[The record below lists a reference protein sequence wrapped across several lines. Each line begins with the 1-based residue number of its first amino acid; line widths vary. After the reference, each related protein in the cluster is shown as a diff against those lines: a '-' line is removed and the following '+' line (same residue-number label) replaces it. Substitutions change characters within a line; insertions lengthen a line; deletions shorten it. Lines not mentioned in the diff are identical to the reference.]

1 MLQMPAIRKLQQ
13 FIIAIALALMALCP
27 VVSFADGGIYINSA
41 KIDRSGNYYRL
52 TTTQSIT
59 FNSSLLDTLKRGVPL
74 YVKTELE
81 MTSRQLLW
89 FDMTALSKARTVKLS
104 YNVLTR
110 QYSVYIPGSLQR
122 TYRSFDSAMSAI
134 RYQPSWA
141 FAYASELSD
150 DENYDV
156 AVRTVLDVS
165 QLPKPF
171 QINVLSSRDWGLTSD
186 WKHFSFTP

>member
-1 MLQMPAIRKLQQ
+1 MLQMLAIRKLQQ

-74 YVKTELE
+74 YFKTELE

-171 QINVLSSRDWGLTSD
+171 KINVLSRRDWGLTSD